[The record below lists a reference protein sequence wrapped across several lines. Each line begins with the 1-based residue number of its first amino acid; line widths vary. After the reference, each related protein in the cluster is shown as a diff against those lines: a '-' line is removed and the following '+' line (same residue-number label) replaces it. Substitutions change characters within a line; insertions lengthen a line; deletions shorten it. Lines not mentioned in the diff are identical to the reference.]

1 MTYNEQRTKLLQALS
16 VLEKEN
22 PITRVSSPKDI
33 YGTIRKYGKK
43 KQEHFIVICLNG
55 AHQVIKVKV
64 ITIGVL
70 NRCLVHPREVFRPAI
85 INNSAS
91 IIIAHNH
98 PSGTLTPSP
107 NDDKLTAKIKQ
118 GLKIF
123 DITLMDHIILS
134 KDGYYSYA
142 DEGNSA
148 LS

>member
-22 PITRVSSPKDI
+22 PITSVSAPTDI

-85 INNSAS
+85 INNSSA

-98 PSGTLTPSP
+98 PSGNTEP
-107 NDDKLTAKIKQ
+107 
-118 GLKIF
+118 
-123 DITLMDHIILS
+123 S
-134 KDGYYSYA
+134 KDDDQITKMLKEAGTILGIEVLDHLIITETKFYSYLE
-142 DEGNSA
+142 EGK
-148 LS
+148 L

>member
-98 PSGTLTPSP
+98 PSGNIEPSKEDDQITKTLKEAGTI
-107 NDDKLTAKIKQ
+107 LGIAV
-118 GLKIF
+118 L
-123 DITLMDHIILS
+123 DHLIVS
-134 KDGYYSYA
+134 ETKFYSYLE
-142 DEGNSA
+142 EGK
-148 LS
+148 L

>member
-1 MTYNEQRTKLLQALS
+1 MTYNAQRTKLLQALS

-98 PSGTLTPSP
+98 PSGNTEP
-107 NDDKLTAKIKQ
+107 
-118 GLKIF
+118 
-123 DITLMDHIILS
+123 S
-134 KDGYYSYA
+134 KDDDQITKTLKEAGTILGIAVLDHLIISETKFYSYLE
-142 DEGNSA
+142 EGK
-148 LS
+148 L